1 MNVVVAPA
9 AELAV
14 MAADRIEALLR
25 EKPDAV
31 LGLATGSSPLGVY
44 AELIRR
50 HRESGLDFSK
60 ATGFMLDEY
69 VGIDPDHLERYRNV
83 IDREIADP
91 VGWPAEQVHGPD
103 GQAEDA
109 VAACAAYEAAI
120 KDAGGVDV
128 QLLGIGSNGHIAFNE
143 PGSPYNSRTRP
154 VPLTHQTRA
163 DNARFFDGDIHQVPE
178 LCLTQGLGTI
188 MEARQLI
195 LIATGAGKAEA
206 VRQLIEG
213 DVSPEWPATVM
224 QSHANALVLID
235 EAAASLLSNICVS
248 CGQISVK
255 VGS

>member
-1 MNVVVAPA
+1 
-9 AELAV
+9 
-14 MAADRIEALLR
+14 
-25 EKPDAV
+25 
-31 LGLATGSSPLGVY
+31 
-44 AELIRR
+44 
-50 HRESGLDFSK
+50 
-60 ATGFMLDEY
+60 
-69 VGIDPDHLERYRNV
+69 
-83 IDREIADP
+83 
-91 VGWPAEQVHGPD
+91 
-103 GQAEDA
+103 
-109 VAACAAYEAAI
+109 
-120 KDAGGVDV
+120 
-128 QLLGIGSNGHIAFNE
+128 
-143 PGSPYNSRTRP
+143 
-154 VPLTHQTRA
+154 
-163 DNARFFDGDIHQVPE
+163 DGDIHQVPE